1 MSATFRSVP
10 ATVKLEPFGSC
21 PTRMSDPKFLKARRA
36 RYVLV
41 REVIARLVSDL
52 AYTESEAASALSGCL
67 ADAGERAPTWFN
79 IQGLD
84 FSNAPDK
91 MDPRDGIWMLQE
103 LQISDTP
110 YDPRLGIDVLLDRYR
125 LPSGGIDEVD
135 FLDHNAVCV
144 PYHFGCFLVAEIEP
158 VLRDAELLVEAPVSS
173 GISLAKTGK
182 QKGKLT
188 AVQVQKLD
196 RLRKACEKEN
206 LPELASELAAEF
218 GVTRQAIK
226 KRLDKAEA
234 LEKRVASQSAWLP
247 RLATK

>member
-1 MSATFRSVP
+1 
-10 ATVKLEPFGSC
+10 
-21 PTRMSDPKFLKARRA
+21 
-36 RYVLV
+36 
-41 REVIARLVSDL
+41 
-52 AYTESEAASALSGCL
+52 
-67 ADAGERAPTWFN
+67 
-79 IQGLD
+79 
-84 FSNAPDK
+84 
-91 MDPRDGIWMLQE
+91 MLQE
-103 LQISDTP
+103 LQIPDTP
-110 YDPRLGIDVLLDRYR
+110 YDLRIGVDVLHDRYR
-125 LPSGGIDEVD
+125 LPSGGIEEVD

-173 GISLAKTGK
+173 VISLAKTGK

-206 LPELASELAAEF
+206 LPELAAEF

-226 KRLDKAEA
+226 KRLGKAEA
-234 LEKRVASQSAWLP
+234 LEKGVALQSAWLP

>member
-1 MSATFRSVP
+1 
-10 ATVKLEPFGSC
+10 
-21 PTRMSDPKFLKARRA
+21 MSDPKFLETRRA

-52 AYTESEAASALSGCL
+52 AYTESEAAGALSGCL
-67 ADAGERAPTWFN
+67 VDAGERAPTWFN

-84 FSNAPDK
+84 FNNAPEK
-91 MDPRDGIWMLQE
+91 IDPRDGIWMLQE
-103 LQISDTP
+103 LQIPDTP
-110 YDPRLGIDVLLDRYR
+110 YDPRVAIDEFHERYV
-125 LPSGGIDEVD
+125 LPSSGIDEVD
-135 FLDHNAVCV
+135 FLDHNAVRV

-158 VLRDAELLVEAPVSS
+158 ILRDAELLADESLSS
-173 GISLAKTGK
+173 VISLAKASR

-206 LPELASELAAEF
+206 LAELAVELAAEF

-226 KRLDKAEA
+226 KRIDKAEE
-234 LEKRVASQSAWLP
+234 LEKAFAEQSRWYPPA
-247 RLATK
+247 ATK